1 MSLIRNSIWNMMG
14 YAIPSVVAIPAL
26 GYLARALGTQQ
37 FGLFT
42 LALAIVGYASIFD
55 AGITRSVIRE
65 ISFFRDDIIERK
77 KIVTTSL
84 ICMFFMGVLGF
95 SILLLLSPFSVEIL
109 NVTSI
114 NKSIVEI
121 SVIVV
126 GLCIPVFLMNQLFM
140 GFMEGEEKFGYVNT
154 QKIIANIFIAGMPA
168 VFVYFNKSLDH
179 AIYGL
184 LCGRIIGMLIAIYLS
199 RLSFIVKE
207 FCFHKDVFY
216 RLLKFGGWI
225 TVSNIISPIM
235 TIADRFILSHLLGAN
250 NIAFYTAPSEGVAR
264 LTIIPAALSR
274 AIFPKL
280 SYAKNQ
286 NERKKHQR
294 LGYLILIIA
303 CLPISLF
310 VFIFASDILGL
321 WMGVA
326 FSSSEPTLI
335 LRILVIGF
343 IFNAVAQIPFASIQ
357 AKGKAQYTAVIHLVE
372 LIPYIYLLF
381 YMINKHGLVG
391 VAYAWL
397 ARTFVDFLLLL
408 IAEIAIEKKVTTLT
422 I

>member
-1 MSLIRNSIWNMMG
+1 MG

-65 ISFFRDDIIERK
+65 VSFFRDNIIERN
-77 KIVTTSL
+77 KIVTTSI
-84 ICMFFMGVLGF
+84 ICILFLGVFGF
-95 SILLLLSPFSVEIL
+95 LILLLLSPFSVELL
-109 NVTSI
+109 NITTNNNSI
-114 NKSIVEI
+114 IQVSI
-121 SVIVV
+121 IVV
-126 GLCIPVFLMNQLFM
+126 GLCIPVFLINQLFM
-140 GFMEGEEKFGYVNT
+140 GFMEGEEKFGIVNI
-154 QKIIANIFIAGMPA
+154 QKVIANIFIAGMPA
-168 VFVYFNKSLDH
+168 VFVFFNHSL
-179 AIYGL
+179 IYAVCGL
-184 LCGRIIGMLIAIYLS
+184 FCGRVIGMVIAIYLC
-199 RLSFIVKE
+199 RLYLDIGKLH
-207 FCFHKDVFY
+207 FHKNVFY

-250 NIAFYTAPSEGVAR
+250 SIAFYTAPSEGVAR

-286 NERKKHQR
+286 SERKKYQR
-294 LGYLILIIA
+294 LGYLILVMA
-303 CLPISLF
+303 CLPVILF
-310 VFIFASDILGL
+310 VFTFASDILRI
-321 WMGVA
+321 WMGDA
-326 FSSSEPTLI
+326 FSAEEPTLI

-343 IFNAVAQIPFASIQ
+343 LFNAIAQIPFASIQ
-357 AKGKAQYTAVIHLVE
+357 AKGKAQYTAAIHLIE
-372 LIPYIYLLF
+372 LVPYIYLLF
-381 YMINKHGLVG
+381 FMINKHGLVG

-408 IAEIAIEKKVTTLT
+408 FAEIALEQRVKNLSI
-422 I
+422 

>member
-1 MSLIRNSIWNMMG
+1 MSLIRNSLWNILG
-14 YAIPSVVAIPAL
+14 YAIPSFVAIPAL

-65 ISFFRDDIIERK
+65 ISFFRDDQNERK
-77 KIVTTSL
+77 KIVTTS
-84 ICMFFMGVLGF
+84 IFCMLFMGFLGF
-95 SILLLLSPFSVEIL
+95 STLLLLSPFTMEIL

-114 NKSIVEI
+114 NESVVKS
-121 SVIVV
+121 SVIIV
-126 GLCIPVFLMNQLFM
+126 GLCIPIFLINQLFM
-140 GFMEGEEKFGYVNT
+140 GFMEGEEKFGHVNT

-168 VFVYFNKSLDH
+168 LFVYFDKNLNY
-179 AIYGL
+179 AVYGL

-199 RLSFIVKE
+199 RLTFIVKE
-207 FCFHKDVFY
+207 FHFHKIVFF

-235 TIADRFILSHLLGAN
+235 TIADRFILSHLMGAN

-286 NERKKHQR
+286 SERLKHQR
-294 LGYLILIIA
+294 LGYLILLMA
-303 CLPISLF
+303 CLPVAIV
-310 VFIFASDILGL
+310 VFIFASDILRL

-326 FSSSEPTLI
+326 FSASEPTLI

-343 IFNAVAQIPFASIQ
+343 VFNAIAQIPYASIQ
-357 AKGKAQYTAVIHLVE
+357 AKGKAHYTAAIHLIE
-372 LIPYIYLLF
+372 LVPYIYLLF
-381 YMINKHGLVG
+381 YMISKLGLIG

-408 IAEIAIEKKVTTLT
+408 VAEIAIEKNL
-422 I
+422 

>member
-1 MSLIRNSIWNMMG
+1 MSLIRNSIWNIMG

-65 ISFFRDDIIERK
+65 ISFFRDDIVERK
-77 KIVTTSL
+77 KIVTTSF
-84 ICMFFMGVLGF
+84 ICMLFMGLFGF
-95 SILLLLSPFSVEIL
+95 VILLILSPLSVELL
-109 NVTSI
+109 NVKTV
-114 NKSIVEI
+114 NGSIVEN

-126 GLCIPVFLMNQLFM
+126 GLCIPVFLINQLFM

-168 VFVYFNKSLDH
+168 LFVFYQKNLNFAV
-179 AIYGL
+179 YGL
-184 LCGRIIGMLIAIYLS
+184 FCGRIIGMLLAIYLS
-199 RLSFIVKE
+199 RLNFIVKE
-207 FCFHKDVFY
+207 LHFHKNVFY

-280 SYAKNQ
+280 SYAKSQ
-286 NERKKHQR
+286 RERKKHQR
-294 LGYLILIIA
+294 LGYILLILT
-303 CLPISLF
+303 CLPVALF
-310 VFIFASDILGL
+310 VFIFASNILGL
-321 WMGVA
+321 WMGNA
-326 FSSSEPTLI
+326 FSAPEPTNI

-343 IFNAVAQIPFASIQ
+343 VFNSLAQIPFASIQ
-357 AKGKAQYTAVIHLVE
+357 AKGKAQYTAVIHLIE
-372 LIPYIYLLF
+372 LVPYIYLLF
-381 YMINKHGLVG
+381 YMISKHGLIG

-408 IAEIAIEKKVTTLT
+408 IAEAAIEKKLKT
-422 I
+422 